1 MAFRF
6 SDKFKQKNPD
16 VQQKWIQTLL
26 RSKEWQVDLIMKGP
40 LHLIFTVIFR
50 IVPNYELPPA
60 LEKVEILRV
69 VIRENITEVVRTLSL
84 KIRVFELTVFLVDR
98 PTYQRHCEFITFFD
112 PYIILIRDDPLRLRL
127 RSNWQSLNLLHT
139 D

>member
-69 VIRENITEVVRTLSL
+69 VIRENITEVVRTLS
-84 KIRVFELTVFLVDR
+84 
-98 PTYQRHCEFITFFD
+98 
-112 PYIILIRDDPLRLRL
+112 
-127 RSNWQSLNLLHT
+127 
-139 D
+139 